1 MALADTLRGASTTV
15 ATKEEESRREPYGL
29 QRLADCEDDVED
41 DRNGGERELEH
52 EDEARQ
58 AAKSVKFMPA
68 VESANEKTNVPPFV
82 NEKATLWLR
91 ATTGQIERIY
101 VTLQDSVGDIL
112 AIAARV
118 EVGYGAEPP
127 GLHDVRLKYQGTQL
141 ESTHSLKDYGIR
153 HNSLLHIFRRKAT
166 LKPPTVT
173 PWRRP
178 FSDLKYDVPN
188 MVIFMKT
195 LTGKTITL
203 FVRPEYTLDYV
214 KELITEM
221 EGIPPDQMRLIFAGK
236 QLEDGRTLADY
247 NIQKESTMHI
257 VLRMRGGMYH
267 ETSGRRDMEHLEI
280 FNQIEEQQEEQ
291 AEEPDIRPDTN
302 DDDQYPGSDDEWTSH
317 RPIKLH
323 FNPAHPTG
331 RH

>member
-1 MALADTLRGASTTV
+1 
-15 ATKEEESRREPYGL
+15 
-29 QRLADCEDDVED
+29 
-41 DRNGGERELEH
+41 
-52 EDEARQ
+52 
-58 AAKSVKFMPA
+58 
-68 VESANEKTNVPPFV
+68 
-82 NEKATLWLR
+82 
-91 ATTGQIERIY
+91 
-101 VTLQDSVGDIL
+101 
-112 AIAARV
+112 
-118 EVGYGAEPP
+118 
-127 GLHDVRLKYQGTQL
+127 
-141 ESTHSLKDYGIR
+141 
-153 HNSLLHIFRRKAT
+153 
-166 LKPPTVT
+166 
-173 PWRRP
+173 
-178 FSDLKYDVPN
+178 
-188 MVIFMKT
+188 MKT